1 VVGPIDEA
9 QLVTLMGNVHP
20 LAREEFD
27 QGVVAAETRLESMVL
42 ELEPSAAQQ
51 AESDALVEAQHD
63 ARSPLFHQW
72 LTPAEYGARFG
83 VGAQDLVRITK
94 WLKGHGFTVEEIA
107 ASNRL
112 VFFSGTAG
120 QVAKTFHTEIHHYK
134 VDGME
139 HIANSQDPQIP
150 AALAG
155 VVGGVVS
162 LHDFRRRSEI
172 KTRTAL
178 GAQPLYSAGSTHYL
192 FPADFAVIYDL
203 NSLYGAGTTGAGT
216 SIAIAGRSNINLSD
230 VAAFRALSELAAND
244 PVVILV
250 GANPGLVSGDQ
261 DESTLDVEWSG
272 AVAPA
277 ATVTLAVGD
286 STATTDGVDL
296 SAQYIVNNAAAPVV
310 SSSYGSCE
318 QDMGTAELA
327 FYNQIWEQ
335 AASQGMSVFVAS
347 GDAGAADCYA
357 GSAAVASG
365 AAVNGMCSSP
375 YSTCVGGT
383 EFNEGS
389 NSAQY
394 WSATNS
400 ASYESA
406 LSYIPEEVWNESG
419 SSGGSGLWASGG
431 GTSVV
436 YLQPAWQKGVIAT
449 SGEMRAVPDVA
460 LAAAAHDEYI
470 IAENGTYSVI
480 SGTSASSPSFAGVMA
495 LVVETKGGAGQGNAN
510 AGLYPL
516 INAQR
521 NPFHATP
528 SGNNSVP
535 GVTGFTAS
543 GAAYNQATGLGSV
556 DGAVLVSEWG
566 SGGVTGA
573 DFALT
578 ASSAS
583 GTVQAGK
590 TAMFKVSVTESGAG
604 TNAVALTAKAPTGV
618 TVDFSSASILPGTW
632 ATVTVAVGATAAA
645 GTQNIM
651 VSGSDASGTQ
661 SLTYTLT
668 VTSLPAA
675 PDFTINMASGASSS
689 AAVLPGGTAVFTFTI
704 SPANGAGAF
713 PYAIALSASGLPAG
727 ATAVFSPASVPA
739 SSGTTTV
746 TLTIQL
752 PQASAAAR
760 MAGGI
765 GSGIVGRL
773 AQLSLA
779 FLLLPIAGMLR
790 RNGKWLGRLVSVLL
804 LLIAGMAAMAGLSGC
819 GSINGYIGQAPQ
831 TYTVTVTGTSGALSH
846 STTVTMTVE

>member
-1 VVGPIDEA
+1 MRANLYFVAAAMLSGWAAVAMGQAPVNRVVEPIDEA
-9 QLVTLMGNVHP
+9 QVVTLMGNVHP

-27 QGVVAAETRLESMVL
+27 QGVVREETRLESMVL
-42 ELEPSAAQQ
+42 ILEPSAEQQ
-51 AESDALVEAQHD
+51 AELDALVEAQHD

-83 VGAQDLVRITK
+83 VSAQDLAQIAG

-107 ASNRL
+107 ASSRL
-112 VFFSGTAG
+112 VIFSGTAG
-120 QVAKTFHTEIHHYK
+120 QVAKTFHAEIHRYK
-134 VDGME
+134 MDGVE

-155 VVGGVVS
+155 VVGSIVS

-172 KTRTAL
+172 KARTAL

-230 VAAFRALSELAAND
+230 VAAFRAISELAAND

-250 GANPGLVSGDQ
+250 GTNPGLVSGDQ

-277 ATVTLAVGD
+277 ATVTLVVGN

-296 SAQYIVNNAAAPVV
+296 SAQYVVNHATAPVV

-327 FYNQIWEQ
+327 FYNQLWEQ

-394 WSATNS
+394 WSETNS
-400 ASYESA
+400 ASYESV

-419 SSGGSGLWASGG
+419 ANGGSGLWASGG
-431 GTSVV
+431 GTSVI
-436 YLQPAWQKGVIAT
+436 YAQPAWQKGVIAT

-460 LAAAAHDEYI
+460 LGAAAHDGYVI
-470 IAENGTYSVI
+470 VENGTYSVI

-516 INAQR
+516 INAQH

-535 GVTGFTAS
+535 GVAGFTAS

-590 TAMFKVSVTESGAG
+590 TATFTVSVTESGAG
-604 TNAVALTAKAPTGV
+604 KNAVALTAKVPTGV
-618 TVDFSSASILPGTW
+618 AVGFSSVSILPGTW
-632 ATVTVAVGATAAA
+632 ATVTVAVGATAVA
-645 GTQNIM
+645 GTQNIT
-651 VSGSDASGTQ
+651 VTGSDASGMQ
-661 SLTYTLT
+661 NLT
-668 VTSLPAA
+668 
-675 PDFTINMASGASSS
+675 
-689 AAVLPGGTAVFTFTI
+689 
-704 SPANGAGAF
+704 
-713 PYAIALSASGLPAG
+713 
-727 ATAVFSPASVPA
+727 
-739 SSGTTTV
+739 
-746 TLTIQL
+746 
-752 PQASAAAR
+752 
-760 MAGGI
+760 
-765 GSGIVGRL
+765 
-773 AQLSLA
+773 
-779 FLLLPIAGMLR
+779 
-790 RNGKWLGRLVSVLL
+790 
-804 LLIAGMAAMAGLSGC
+804 
-819 GSINGYIGQAPQ
+819 
-831 TYTVTVTGTSGALSH
+831 
-846 STTVTMTVE
+846 